1 MKDFLRTASLSPED
15 LSLLLDRAID
25 LERDPDRGRAVLR
38 GETVGLYFEKPS
50 TRTRLSFETAVARLG
65 GHAIFTTTSD
75 LQTARGET
83 LEDTARVGSRYAR
96 AWVLRTYR
104 HEHVV
109 RFAAAATVPV
119 INALTNDHHPCQ
131 SLADLLT
138 LREHWGSLAGRTVAW
153 IGPGNNVAHSFIEG
167 AMLAGMRVRVATPP
181 EYAPDVEV
189 MADARDIAKATG
201 GALEVVAHPEDAA
214 RGADAIYTDA
224 WVSMG
229 DDPRETEARR
239 AAFERYRVD
248 DRLLGLAAPDAV
260 FLHCMPAYRGAE
272 VSASVLDGRRS
283 LVLQQAESHLHTSVA
298 LLEMLLRAELSGSA
312 R

>member
-15 LSLLLDRAID
+15 LSLLLDRAAD
-25 LERDPDRGRAVLR
+25 LKRDPDRGRAVLR
-38 GETVGLYFEKPS
+38 GETVVLYFEKPS

-83 LEDTARVGSRYAR
+83 LEDTARVGSRYSR

-131 SLADLLT
+131 SLADLFT
-138 LREHWGSLAGRTVAW
+138 LREHLGDLAGRTVAW
-153 IGPGNNVAHSFIEG
+153 IGPGNNVAHSFLEG
-167 AMLAGMRVRVATPP
+167 AMLAGMRVRVATPA

-189 MADARDIAKATG
+189 VADARDIAKTTRG
-201 GALEVVAHPEDAA
+201 TLDMVERPEDAA
-214 RGADAIYTDA
+214 RGADAIYTDT
-224 WVSMG
+224 WISMG
-229 DDPRETEARR
+229 DDPREADARR

-248 DRLLGLAAPDAV
+248 GRLMSLAAPRAL
-260 FLHCMPAYRGAE
+260 FLHCMPAYRGDE
-272 VSASVLDGRRS
+272 VTASVLDGPHS
-283 LVLQQAESHLHTSVA
+283 VILDQAENRLHTSVA
-298 LLEMLLRAELSGSA
+298 LLEMLLRAELAGA
-312 R
+312 AH